1 MSEER
6 SGGRNRRGRRRYFHP
21 KKEKSG
27 APETAPK
34 TAPETNRPPDNK
46 SGANKTRKTR
56 RRTRSRQRVGD
67 ELRQPQEV
75 DVAYVAPQAVFVYTY
90 STHPELRDA
99 YEFRPEHFSSVG
111 RRLEDFHLDLSK
123 LFPHEDL
130 GADGTPVM
138 AVLTTRPE
146 FNWDE
151 WEE

>member
-6 SGGRNRRGRRRYFHP
+6 GGGRNRRGRRRYFHP

-27 APETAPK
+27 SPEPAPES
-34 TAPETNRPPDNK
+34 NRPPENK
-46 SGANKTRKTR
+46 SGTNKVRKAR
-56 RRTRSRQRVGD
+56 RRARSRQRFND
-67 ELRQPQEV
+67 ETRQPLEV
-75 DVAYVAPQAVFVYTY
+75 DVAYVAPKEVFVYTY

-111 RRLEDFHLDLSK
+111 RHLDDYGLDLSK
-123 LFPHEDL
+123 LFPTQDL
-130 GADGTPVM
+130 APDGTPVM
-138 AVLTTRPE
+138 AELTTKPE